1 MATLGLYFTVSS
13 CNQHSLLKA
22 HLCSYPSLDLPMGLS
37 SLVPMVISAPISLPV
52 PVSLRLYNREHHK
65 VGCPGWA
72 GPQGEEVGAGR
83 GRSTI
88 AQVCDCWA
96 LTPSFAKLAGGWQGS
111 RIQNNRKCGGETG
124 WGREW
129 RTGTPPG

>member
-1 MATLGLYFTVSS
+1 MATLGLYFSVSS

-72 GPQGEEVGAGR
+72 GTSYCLSACAVQGAAAQNIKISLRFISSSSRSFEIPTIR
-83 GRSTI
+83 GR
-88 AQVCDCWA
+88 
-96 LTPSFAKLAGGWQGS
+96 KLL
-111 RIQNNRKCGGETG
+111 
-124 WGREW
+124 
-129 RTGTPPG
+129 